1 MTTASGNMNIDD
13 LSETNGLTA
22 LLGVED
28 LKWNRAEEKRAK
40 LGARLHDR
48 LIGGNL
54 TSTN

>member
-1 MTTASGNMNIDD
+1 M
-13 LSETNGLTA
+13 SEAKNGLTA